1 MKENRPLKV
10 LIIAPSWIGD
20 AVLSHSL
27 IQNLKINDPEMIIDV
42 GANYWTSD
50 IYRRMPEVINI
61 IELPTRHGKLGL
73 LGILKKAKEIKKL
86 NYDQAYI
93 LPRSIKSALI
103 PFFSGIK
110 KRTGFLGEKRY
121 GILNDI
127 RSFDPKRLDQTIKR
141 FHALAEDHSDG
152 AFNLFQPKLIANK
165 ERGMEILES
174 HGLDATKR
182 FIALAPGAEYGK
194 SKMWPTKYFN
204 ELGLLIEKNDFNIYV
219 FGSPKEQALSE
230 KILKG
235 LNHDRCFSFAGK
247 TSLIESIDILSL
259 SESMVTNDSG
269 LMHLGASVGVPV
281 VAIYGS
287 TSPEFTPPMTDQKSI
302 HWLNIECSPC
312 FKRECA
318 FGHYEC
324 LNSIKPDVILN
335 SLQNLIRS

>member
-1 MKENRPLKV
+1 MKENSPLKV

-27 IQNLKINDPEMIIDV
+27 IQNIKINHPEIIIDV

-50 IYRRMPEVINI
+50 IYRRMPEVSKI
-61 IELPTRHGKLGL
+61 IELPTRHGKLDV
-73 LGILKKAKEIKKL
+73 LGMLKKAKEIKKL

-93 LPRSIKSALI
+93 LPRSMKSALV
-103 PFFSGIK
+103 PFFSRIK

-127 RSFDPKRLDQTIKR
+127 RSFDPMLLDQTIKR
-141 FHALAEDHSDG
+141 FNALAGDHPDG
-152 AFNLFQPKLIANK
+152 TINCFQPKLIANK
-165 ERGMEILES
+165 YRGIEILES
-174 HGLDATKR
+174 HGLNATKR

-194 SKMWPTKYFN
+194 AKMWPIKHFK
-204 ELGLLIEKNDFNIYV
+204 ELSLLIEKKDFNVYV
-219 FGSPKEQALSE
+219 FGSAKEQLLSE
-230 KILKG
+230 KILQG
-235 LNHDRCFSFAGK
+235 LNDDRCFSFAGK
-247 TSLIESIDILSL
+247 TSLIDSIDVLSL
-259 SESMVTNDSG
+259 AKSLVTNDSG

-287 TSPEFTPPMTDQKSI
+287 TSPEFTPPMTDRKSI

-312 FKRECA
+312 FKRECV

-324 LNSIKPDVILN
+324 LNGIKPDAIIN
-335 SLQNLIRS
+335 SLQNLMHS